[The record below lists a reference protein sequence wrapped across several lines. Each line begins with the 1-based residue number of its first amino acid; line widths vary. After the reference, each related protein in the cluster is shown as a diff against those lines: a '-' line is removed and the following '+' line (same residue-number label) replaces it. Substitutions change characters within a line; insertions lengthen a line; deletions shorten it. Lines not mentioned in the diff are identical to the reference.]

1 MVLVLGSL
9 YSLLPTLTASG
20 SRTVGVS
27 RDARRCLRRLVCT
40 CVCRESQCAAPLCE
54 SLGGAALKSAS

>member
-1 MVLVLGSL
+1 LSSSMDCFDGCMGGPRIVSRSARRWGSSLMVLVLGSL

-27 RDARRCLRRLVCT
+27 
-40 CVCRESQCAAPLCE
+40 
-54 SLGGAALKSAS
+54 